1 MNSINQDASGAA
13 EQSVSDQDQIDSTEN
28 IVTSSDNKV
37 AYDTHKKLLSEKK
50 KLQSR
55 FQDMEKELSILN
67 ESKLASEGKKDE
79 LLEAYKKRIG
89 DLEGK
94 VNDFAFSSVS
104 NSVRLKA
111 KEMGCIDDEDLVKLL
126 DLSSLTLSEGFATD
140 ADEVKVMLEEFKKNK
155 PHYFKSANP
164 NVNNSLPKINPNVD
178 GSKVDFSKMSKE
190 ELVAYGNKH
199 GL

>member
-1 MNSINQDASGAA
+1 MQETNQDASGAT
-13 EQSVSDQDQIDSTEN
+13 EQSVSDQDQINSINTLAP
-28 IVTSSDNKV
+28 SGSDKV
-37 AYDTHKKLLSEKK
+37 AYETHKKLLGEKK

-55 FQDMEKELSILN
+55 YEEMEKELSVLN
-67 ESKLASEGKKDE
+67 ENKLASEGKKDE

-111 KEMGCIDDEDLVKLL
+111 KEMGCVDDEDLVKLL
-126 DLSSLTLSEGFATD
+126 DLSSLTISDGFATD
-140 ADEVKVMLEEFKKNK
+140 ADEVKTMLEDFKKKK
-155 PHYFKSANP
+155 PHYFRPVNP
-164 NVNNSLPKINPNVD
+164 NVNNSVPNVNPNVE
-178 GSKVDFSKMSKE
+178 GGKVDFSQMSKE
-190 ELVAYGNKH
+190 ELAAYGRKH